1 MSKRLDEAGMV
12 MSFLC
17 VAHCLFL
24 PVLVLLAPFYW
35 LVWLEAEWVH
45 GLLLLLTLPLASA
58 ALVQGFRN
66 HGQLS
71 VLILGCWGG
80 LMLLLAL
87 VIGHEY
93 HSWEMPI
100 TLVGASALI
109 IAHLGNI
116 IISRRQSYSAL
127 SAE

>member
-1 MSKRLDEAGMV
+1 MSKRLDIAGMF

-17 VAHCLFL
+17 VVHCLLL
-24 PVLVLLAPFYW
+24 PMLALLAPFYTLMW
-35 LVWLEAEWVH
+35 LGAEWVH
-45 GLLLLLTLPLASA
+45 GLLLLITLPIASV
-58 ALVQGFRN
+58 ALVQGFRD

-80 LMLLLAL
+80 LMLLLAV
-87 VIGHEY
+87 VIGHEF

-100 TLVGASALI
+100 TLMGASALI

-127 SAE
+127 RVG

>member
-1 MSKRLDEAGMV
+1 MGSW
-12 MSFLC
+12 S
-17 VAHCLFL
+17 VAVITL
-24 PVLVLLAPFYW
+24 PV
-35 LVWLEAEWVH
+35 
-45 GLLLLLTLPLASA
+45 ASA

-71 VLILGCWGG
+71 VLILGFWGG
-80 LMLLLAL
+80 FMLLLAV
-87 VIGHEY
+87 VIGHEF

-100 TLVGASALI
+100 SLMGASALI

-127 SAE
+127 RIE

>member
-1 MSKRLDEAGMV
+1 MSKRLDEAGVV

-24 PVLVLLAPFYW
+24 SALVLLAPLYW

-45 GLLLLLTLPLASA
+45 GLLLILTLPIASA

-66 HGQLS
+66 HRQLS
-71 VLILGCWGG
+71 LLILGGSGG

-127 SAE
+127 RVE